1 MPKKRGSTLTTTAL
15 MAGGLLLKLLETV
28 GAVTTVDLEVVHEV
42 VVDLEADHTHHEE
55 DIDENRQLATIS
67 ATIVGSTAIG
77 QIRVQME
84 IGVTGATGV
93 EGTGI

>member
-15 MAGGLLLKLLETV
+15 MAGGLLWKLLEIGDV
-28 GAVTTVDLEVVHEV
+28 STVDLEVVHEV
-42 VVDLEADHTHHEE
+42 VVDLEADHTHHEG